1 MKSFAIIETGGKQY
15 MVSKGDTI
23 LCERL
28 GVLEGPVR
36 FEKVLLKSD
45 GKEVSFGTP
54 YISGA
59 VVSGTVL
66 GEGRDKKKVVF
77 RFHSKTRYSKLKGH
91 RQAHTEVSITDI
103 A

>member
-15 MVSKGDTI
+15 IVSKGDTI

-28 GVLEGPVR
+28 GAVEGPVS

-45 GKEVSFGTP
+45 GKEISVGDP

-59 VVSGTVL
+59 VVSGTIL
-66 GEGRDKKKVVF
+66 SEKRDKKKIVF
-77 RFHSKTRYSKLKGH
+77 RFHSKTRYRKLKGH
-91 RQAHTEVSITDI
+91 RQTHATVTITEI
-103 A
+103 

>member
-1 MKSFAIIETGGKQY
+1 MKSFAVIETGGKQY
-15 MVSKGDTI
+15 IVSKGDTI

-28 GVLEGPVR
+28 GVSEGSVR

-45 GKEVSFGTP
+45 GKEVLFGAP
-54 YISGA
+54 YVSGA

-66 GEGRDKKKVVF
+66 GEGKDKKKVVF

-91 RQAHTEVSITDI
+91 RQTHTKVSITDI